1 MFEPKEI
8 NGETEYF
15 VAGAGYV
22 SKAEYDRVEAY
33 KKFMYNPDN
42 IHNCSECP
50 KNIGDTSNL
59 PCSQQNCWV
68 SCHCNN

>member
-33 KKFMYNPDN
+33 K
-42 IHNCSECP
+42 
-50 KNIGDTSNL
+50 NL
-59 PCSQQNCWV
+59 CTIQTIYIIVLNV
-68 SCHCNN
+68 LKT

>member
-50 KNIGDTSNL
+50 KT
-59 PCSQQNCWV
+59 
-68 SCHCNN
+68 